1 MATSRKAKL
10 VADLLD
16 AIRRHSGATVL
27 FHAAV
32 AERLGLGAADHKCLD
47 LLMRFGPMTA
57 GELAGRTGLTTGA
70 ITGVVDRLE
79 RIGYARRAPHPS
91 DRRSVIVEPVREK
104 ALADLGP
111 LFEGIARETAAML
124 DRYTAEQLAL
134 IADFLARA
142 DELATRHADALRAK

>member
-1 MATSRKAKL
+1 MAKPRGAELKAEL
-10 VADLLD
+10 VAAL
-16 AIRRHSGATVL
+16 RRYSGVTVL
-27 FHAAV
+27 FHAAI

-47 LLMRFGPMTA
+47 LLMRAGPMTP

-79 RIGYARRAPHPS
+79 RIGYARRAPHPN

-124 DRYTAEQLAL
+124 DRYTVEQLAL
-134 IADFLARA
+134 ITDFLTRA
-142 DELATRHADALRAK
+142 DDLMTRHTAALRAK